1 MSHAKAMDRDNARDL
16 IVAAF
21 RTRMR
26 TTPFAKLR
34 VSDLIKELGLNRNTF
49 YYHFSGKGDLALFAF
64 REDLD
69 RRLRTIAPERELLT
83 QGPGDD
89 PFAGLAFYASVETGA
104 HTLEHGAFVRCLLGC
119 IRDDTLLYRNLLTDR
134 GQELAC
140 SLRALWNFALLRDID
155 FILAGRYMDDRVKTL
170 LAHQEAIGLI
180 GLARYAT
187 NHPDVVDA
195 LIDDRINPFCNYAME
210 SIHNAI
216 QKHPLTPLGDHATE
230 QPTPLTNKPL

>member
-83 QGPGDD
+83 QGPGD
-89 PFAGLAFYASVETGA
+89 VT
-104 HTLEHGAFVRCLLGC
+104 R
-119 IRDDTLLYRNLLTDR
+119 
-134 GQELAC
+134 
-140 SLRALWNFALLRDID
+140 SLD
-155 FILAGRYMDDRVKTL
+155 
-170 LAHQEAIGLI
+170 
-180 GLARYAT
+180 
-187 NHPDVVDA
+187 
-195 LIDDRINPFCNYAME
+195 
-210 SIHNAI
+210 
-216 QKHPLTPLGDHATE
+216 
-230 QPTPLTNKPL
+230 

>member
-89 PFAGLAFYASVETGA
+89 PFAGLAFYASVETGGS
-104 HTLEHGAFVRCLLGC
+104 HLGAWGIRTMPPGLHSRRHAALPQPSYRSWPRARLLP
-119 IRDDTLLYRNLLTDR
+119 
-134 GQELAC
+134 E
-140 SLRALWNFALLRDID
+140 S
-155 FILAGRYMDDRVKTL
+155 
-170 LAHQEAIGLI
+170 
-180 GLARYAT
+180 
-187 NHPDVVDA
+187 
-195 LIDDRINPFCNYAME
+195 AME
-210 SIHNAI
+210 LRVAARHRFHSGRTLYGRSGENAACPPRS
-216 QKHPLTPLGDHATE
+216 HWPYRACALCH
-230 QPTPLTNKPL
+230 